1 MLQHTTAYAVA
12 HYCSISVPPNSI
24 SSSSYAQDG
33 ITYRSLETKSRAN
46 MAAMAKICNPVL
58 HERIH
63 FFKWKLDWCFAIS
76 YAIQNTFLAIFKKLH
91 CWVVGSYVVFRLP
104 VSCAQFHCSSTFLHG
119 IRQIPA
125 RFIKTVMFSCQNDSF
140 MLFSWMW
147 RIALDKHYN
156 SILCC
161 HAGMTKSTLGCSI
174 TEQLEQCIVNLL
186 STTSYYTENHVKHS
200 GQSKPAFR
208 ITGG

>member
-1 MLQHTTAYAVA
+1 MRLLPNFFLWYFSTTKQYLFILICTGRYDVPFSWNKIARKHGRHGQNLQPRFTRT
-12 HYCSISVPPNSI
+12 
-24 SSSSYAQDG
+24 D
-33 ITYRSLETKSRAN
+33 SLFQVKTW
-46 MAAMAKICNPVL
+46 V
-58 HERIH
+58 
-63 FFKWKLDWCFAIS
+63 
-76 YAIQNTFLAIFKKLH
+76 IFRDFIRYSKHIFGDLKKLH

-161 HAGMTKSTLGCSI
+161 HAGMTKFTLGCST
-174 TEQLEQCIVNLL
+174 TE
-186 STTSYYTENHVKHS
+186 
-200 GQSKPAFR
+200 
-208 ITGG
+208 